1 MKKLIITGKRSNKL
15 NEVKLVEDI
24 SKIAQSFLEISPLQK
39 EVFPSHKLQD
49 HMYE

>member
-24 SKIAQSFLEISPLQK
+24 SKSFLEISPLQK

-49 HMYE
+49 HVYE